1 MLCKLLALHIL
12 PLMYVSISSSVLGGA
27 HFSLEGVT
35 SMFEKT
41 QSIVQP
47 EAYIWVNSNPI
58 YRGDKQTITFGVF
71 DSHSGQGIPGVPVDG
86 TITYA
91 PGLPVNIRSFAGD
104 TDDSGYFNYS
114 WIVEPVTQ
122 PGKFTVTVS
131 AVSDQHSFRMV
142 KSVMFEVIA

>member
-1 MLCKLLALHIL
+1 MLHRLLVLLNL
-12 PLMYVSISSSVLGGA
+12 PLMCVSISSSVLGGTNS
-27 HFSLEGVT
+27 SLENIT

-47 EAYIWVNSNPI
+47 EAYIWVNSTI
-58 YRGDKQTITFGVF
+58 YRGDKQTITFGIF
-71 DSHSGQGIPGVPVDG
+71 DSHSGQGIPGVLVDG

-91 PGLPVNIRSFAGD
+91 PGLPVNIRSFTGD
-104 TDDSGYFNYS
+104 TDDSGYFYYS

-122 PGKFTVTVS
+122 PGLFTVTVS
-131 AVSDQHSFRMV
+131 AVSEQHSFRMV